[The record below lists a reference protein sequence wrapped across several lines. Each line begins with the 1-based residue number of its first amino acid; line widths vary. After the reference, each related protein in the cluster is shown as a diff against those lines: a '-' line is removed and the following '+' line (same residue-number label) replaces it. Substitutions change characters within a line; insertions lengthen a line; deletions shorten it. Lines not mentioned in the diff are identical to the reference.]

1 MKRYLTGTLLFL
13 LTLGLAMPAVARTS
27 LYDLERYQIRRIQQ
41 GIHSGELTRKEAR
54 ILRREQRDIQRMKRY
69 FVRDGRISRF
79 ERRILGKRYARADQ
93 HIYRLKHN
101 RSTRY
106 TYRYGRHAPR
116 HSSGHGVYGFSFGY
130 RF

>member
-27 LYDLERYQIRRIQQ
+27 LYDLERYQMRRIQQ

-54 ILRREQRDIQRMKRY
+54 ILRREQRDIQRMKRH
-69 FVRDGRISRF
+69 FVRDGRISRY
-79 ERRILGKRYARADQ
+79 ERRILRKRLARADQ

-106 TYRYGRHAPR
+106 AYSYGRYAPR
-116 HSSGHGVYGFSFGY
+116 HSGGRYGVSFGF